1 MANLSF
7 MEYLN
12 QASPN
17 IRGVVQIITN
27 NSIFLKRLRFIQV
40 PEFMYE
46 YGRQQSLGQIAFRAM
61 NTFYTGTAPV
71 TSPVVELLKIFGGSI
86 PTDRQLVRGPK
97 GASVRASNLAARVR
111 RASLTFDLKVI
122 KGSSASTPLEF
133 DGINARLTIGQAQT
147 INMGGPLTLPALDLA
162 LDQTLGSDDQKV
174 IVCNKAIR
182 RQLKKLII
190 DAAGG
195 AAVADINAPIQS
207 YRGAALEVV
216 DEDGDNNPILTFNE
230 SAAGVAPATLD
241 ANGNAI
247 ASAGSCTSLYV
258 INPSGD
264 EDQQNL
270 RGLVREVDGTMIEQI
285 AYPEING
292 AVVDAVEAVMG
303 IALHHPRCATRMY
316 GITAEDITQETA
328 AAA

>member
-1 MANLSF
+1 MANVSF

-17 IRGVVQIITN
+17 IRGIVQVITN
-27 NSIFLKRLRFIQV
+27 NSVFLRRLRFVQV

-46 YGRQQSLGQIAFRAM
+46 YGRQQSLGGIAFRGL
-61 NTFYTGTAPV
+61 NQFYTANAPV
-71 TSPVVELLKIFGGSI
+71 TNPVVELLKVFGGSVQ
-86 PTDRQLVRGPK
+86 TDRQLTRGPK
-97 GASVRASNLAARVR
+97 GASVRASNLAAKTK

-122 KGSSASTPLEF
+122 KGSSAATPLEF
-133 DGINARLTIGQAQT
+133 DGINRRLGGTQV
-147 INMGGPLTLPALDLA
+147 INMNGNLTLPALDQV
-162 LDQTLGSDDQKV
+162 LDQTVGSNDQKI

-182 RQLKKLII
+182 RQIKKLII

-195 AAVADINAPIQS
+195 AAVADINAPVAS
-207 YRGAALEVV
+207 YNGAAIEVL
-216 DEDGDNNPILTFNE
+216 DEDGDSNPILTFNE
-230 SAAGVAPATLD
+230 SAGGAAPATLD
-241 ANGNAI
+241 ANGNPI
-247 ASAGSCTSLYV
+247 APAGACTSLYV

-264 EDQQNL
+264 VDQENL

-303 IALHHPRCATRMY
+303 IALHHPRCATRLY